1 MKEYKF
7 PEITRLDQL
16 NEDSFEYNYS
26 DYMKWQIQE
35 RVELIMGKIFPMSA
49 PTTLHQHIVGEIFF
63 NMYSY
68 FQHKSCEAFLS
79 PIDVRLPVGK
89 KENIYKTVVQ
99 PDLCV
104 VCDQVK
110 IEEKGINGAPD
121 LVVEILS
128 PSNRQIEMYEKF
140 EAYQASLVREYW
152 IIHPGEHWMLQYVL
166 NENNLFELH
175 KKHENL
181 SHLESVI
188 FPGLIVDMAA
198 YKP

>member
-16 NEDSFEYNYS
+16 NEESFEYSYS
-26 DYMKWQIQE
+26 DYMTWQLQE
-35 RVELIMGKIFPMSA
+35 RVEIIMGKIFPMSA
-49 PTTLHQHIVGEIFF
+49 PNTPHQSLAIDLAADFK
-63 NMYSY
+63 NY
-68 FQHKSCEAFLS
+68 FKGKNCFVFIAPF
-79 PIDVRLPVGK
+79 DVRLPVGK
-89 KENIYKTVVQ
+89 KGNVYKTVVQ
-99 PDLCV
+99 PDLGV
-104 VCDQVK
+104 ICDLLK
-110 IEEKGINGAPD
+110 LEKSGIKGAPD

-128 PSNRQIEMYEKF
+128 PGNRQIEMHEKF

-152 IIHPGEHWMLQYVL
+152 IIHPEEHWMLQYVL

-181 SHLESVI
+181 SQLESVI
-188 FPGLIVDMAA
+188 FPDLVVDVAA

>member
-7 PEITRLDQL
+7 PKITRLDQL

-166 NENNLFELH
+166 NENNLFDLH

>member
-16 NEDSFEYNYS
+16 NEDSFEYSYS
-26 DYMKWQIQE
+26 DYMKWRFQE
-35 RVELIMGKIFPMSA
+35 RVEIIMGKIFPMSA
-49 PTTLHQHIVGEIFF
+49 PNTPHQSLSRELTVAF
-63 NMYSY
+63 YPY
-68 FQHKSCEAFLS
+68 FQEKRCTYFAA

-89 KENIYKTVVQ
+89 QGNTFKTVVQ

-104 VCDQVK
+104 ICDKSK
-110 IEEKGINGAPD
+110 IVTQGIIGAPD

-128 PSNRQIEMYEKF
+128 PSNRQIEMHEKF

-152 IIHPGEHWMLQYVL
+152 IIHPGEQWMLQYVL
-166 NENNLFELH
+166 TENHLFVLH

-181 SHLESVI
+181 SCLESVI
-188 FPGLIVDMAA
+188 FLGLSVDVAT

>member
-16 NEDSFEYNYS
+16 NEESFEYSYS
-26 DYMKWQIQE
+26 DYITWQFQE

-49 PTTLHQHIVGEIFF
+49 PNTPHQALSRELTVAF
-63 NMYSY
+63 YPY
-68 FQHKSCEAFLS
+68 FHGKTCTYFAA

-89 KENIYKTVVQ
+89 QGNIFKTVVQ

-104 VCDQVK
+104 ICDKSK
-110 IEEKGINGAPD
+110 IVTQGIIGAPD

-128 PSNRQIEMYEKF
+128 PSNRQIEMHEKF
-140 EAYQASLVREYW
+140 EAFQASLVREYW
-152 IIHPGEHWMLQYVL
+152 IIHPGEQWMLQYVL
-166 NENNLFELH
+166 NENRLFELH

-181 SHLESVI
+181 SRLASVI
-188 FPGLIVDMAA
+188 FQGLVVDVAA
-198 YKP
+198 NYP